1 MGVPLKTKKTKHGNL
16 YNDRSALKNNYQK
29 TRFFFYQLSQFF
41 IVMYKIWHYRTMKL
55 HQRAHKTTKKKKHG
69 NLYND
74 LANVQKSC
82 FWELFFYVDRSLYKF
97 PCFVFLVIL
106 EKRPCNVIIHSCLIL
121 CKTIKN
127 WQNEKFVPTHEK
139 FLPRQLWWFEFWGHV
154 RIQPGQACCVHMM
167 YVYPA
172 SMYVWKILCAY

>member
-1 MGVPLKTKKTKHGNL
+1 MGTCTTIDQRWKIITKKHV
-16 YNDRSALKNNYQK
+16 
-29 TRFFFYQLSQFF
+29 FFLQLCQFF
-41 IVMYKIWHYRTMKL
+41 VVMYKIWHYRTMKL

-127 WQNEKFVPTHEK
+127 WQK
-139 FLPRQLWWFEFWGHV
+139 R
-154 RIQPGQACCVHMM
+154 
-167 YVYPA
+167 
-172 SMYVWKILCAY
+172 KILAAPKNSCRGSFGDSSSEYFWLDG